1 MKIFKFSSAML
12 IIAMTM
18 SSCAVMFQGS
28 KKDVSIKSMTPD
40 ASIYINGELKGTDAV
55 TVRLPRKS
63 NHTVMIKKENCDSYT
78 TQIEKH
84 TQVGWVIFDAL
95 FNWFAFATDAPT
107 GAWNTFDKD
116 IITAELKCTK

>member
-63 NHTVMIKKENCDSYT
+63 NHTVMIKKR
-78 TQIEKH
+78 K
-84 TQVGWVIFDAL
+84 L
-95 FNWFAFATDAPT
+95 
-107 GAWNTFDKD
+107 
-116 IITAELKCTK
+116 